1 MSIEINA
8 SKAKSHMC
16 DNTGLLFFNII
27 ILLIILLLI
36 CMSEVQLIGDS
47 QITMDFFFL
56 PLDNNLKTKTM
67 LGFFYLNFS
76 FSSFIIDGALQHV
89 QLNCY
94 DLTLP
99 SVFYSVCSIYCI

>member
-16 DNTGLLFFNII
+16 DNTGLLFFL

-47 QITMDFFFL
+47 QITMDFFTFR
-56 PLDNNLKTKTM
+56 
-67 LGFFYLNFS
+67 
-76 FSSFIIDGALQHV
+76 Q
-89 QLNCY
+89 
-94 DLTLP
+94 
-99 SVFYSVCSIYCI
+99 

>member
-16 DNTGLLFFNII
+16 DNTGL

-67 LGFFYLNFS
+67 LGFFT
-76 FSSFIIDGALQHV
+76 
-89 QLNCY
+89 
-94 DLTLP
+94 LTFLFLLL
-99 SVFYSVCSIYCI
+99 S

>member
-1 MSIEINA
+1 MYVRGTADWRQS
-8 SKAKSHMC
+8 
-16 DNTGLLFFNII
+16 DNNGL
-27 ILLIILLLI
+27 
-36 CMSEVQLIGDS
+36 
-47 QITMDFFFL
+47 FFL

-89 QLNCY
+89 LQLNCY

>member
-1 MSIEINA
+1 
-8 SKAKSHMC
+8 
-16 DNTGLLFFNII
+16 
-27 ILLIILLLI
+27 
-36 CMSEVQLIGDS
+36 MSEVQLIGDS
-47 QITMDFFFL
+47 QITMDFFFFFL

-89 QLNCY
+89 LQLNCY

>member
-1 MSIEINA
+1 
-8 SKAKSHMC
+8 
-16 DNTGLLFFNII
+16 
-27 ILLIILLLI
+27 
-36 CMSEVQLIGDS
+36 MSEVQLIGDS
-47 QITMDFFFL
+47 QITMDFFL

-89 QLNCY
+89 LQLNCY

>member
-1 MSIEINA
+1 MYVKGTADWRQS
-8 SKAKSHMC
+8 
-16 DNTGLLFFNII
+16 DNNGL
-27 ILLIILLLI
+27 
-36 CMSEVQLIGDS
+36 
-47 QITMDFFFL
+47 FFFL

-67 LGFFYLNFS
+67 LGFVYLNFS

-89 QLNCY
+89 LQLNCY

>member
-1 MSIEINA
+1 MQAKQNVICVITQVYYFFKKYYNIIN
-8 SKAKSHMC
+8 
-16 DNTGLLFFNII
+16 NII
-27 ILLIILLLI
+27 INMYVRGTADWRQSDNNGL
-36 CMSEVQLIGDS
+36 
-47 QITMDFFFL
+47 FFL

-76 FSSFIIDGALQHV
+76 FSSFIIDRALQHV
-89 QLNCY
+89 LQLNCY

>member
-47 QITMDFFFL
+47 QITMDFFFF
-56 PLDNNLKTKTM
+56 T
-67 LGFFYLNFS
+67 FR
-76 FSSFIIDGALQHV
+76 Q
-89 QLNCY
+89 
-94 DLTLP
+94 
-99 SVFYSVCSIYCI
+99 

>member
-1 MSIEINA
+1 
-8 SKAKSHMC
+8 
-16 DNTGLLFFNII
+16 
-27 ILLIILLLI
+27 
-36 CMSEVQLIGDS
+36 MSEVQLIGDS
-47 QITMDFFFL
+47 QITMDFFL

-76 FSSFIIDGALQHV
+76 FSSFIIDRALQHV
-89 QLNCY
+89 LQLNCY

>member
-1 MSIEINA
+1 MYVRGTADWRQS
-8 SKAKSHMC
+8 
-16 DNTGLLFFNII
+16 DNNGL
-27 ILLIILLLI
+27 
-36 CMSEVQLIGDS
+36 
-47 QITMDFFFL
+47 FFL

-76 FSSFIIDGALQHV
+76 FSSFIIDSSLTEEHV
-89 QLNCY
+89 VVPY